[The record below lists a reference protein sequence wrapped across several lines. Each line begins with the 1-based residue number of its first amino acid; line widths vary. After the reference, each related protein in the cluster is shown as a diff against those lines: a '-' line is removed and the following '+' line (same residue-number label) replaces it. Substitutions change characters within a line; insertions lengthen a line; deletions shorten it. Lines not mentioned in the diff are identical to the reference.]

1 MDSTMNSLSTQAS
14 MGIAAAALALVGALS
29 VASMPILAGLVSA
42 AIVVGLAL
50 VAFAAQA
57 RRLRDEERL
66 VYRPVYVRRQDVQRR
81 VISDDR

>member
-1 MDSTMNSLSTQAS
+1 

-42 AIVVGLAL
+42 AIVACLAF

-57 RRLRDEERL
+57 QRLRDEEHL
-66 VYRPVYVRRQDVQRR
+66 VYRPVYVRRHDAPRR
-81 VISDDR
+81 IVSDDE